1 MHITDN
7 GLVNDESDTT
17 SQAYLLE
24 RLKQV
29 IAQVSM
35 LSSNAAFQGGQ
46 ADLCSALCA
55 LMAVEED
62 WKYEHEMLK
71 AEFPRE

>member
-1 MHITDN
+1 MHINDN
-7 GLVNDESDTT
+7 GLCSDESDLT
-17 SQAYLLE
+17 QQIYLLE
-24 RLKQV
+24 RIKQV

-55 LMAVEED
+55 LISTEDD
-62 WKYEHEMLK
+62 WKYEHDMLK
-71 AEFPRE
+71 AET